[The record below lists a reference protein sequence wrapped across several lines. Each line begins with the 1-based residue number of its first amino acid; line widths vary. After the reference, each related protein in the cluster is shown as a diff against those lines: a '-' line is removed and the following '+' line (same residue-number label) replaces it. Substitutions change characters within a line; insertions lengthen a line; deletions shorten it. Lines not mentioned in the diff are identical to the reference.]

1 MNYNKLEKFCNRHG
15 IEIIDSKPTQ
25 RKSPVPTKFFTS
37 STDYN
42 IIDESSYKTFTEP
55 LLIISIPES
64 QLKQIAEFEA
74 QAFNHLEQRGHYNLF
89 ERIMEQKKQE
99 QYFKDNYPAVK
110 KAYEHYSL
118 MLNMAASGEL

>member
-1 MNYNKLEKFCNRHG
+1 MNSNKLDKFCHRHDIDI
-15 IEIIDSKPTQ
+15 IESKPSY
-25 RKSPVPTKFFTS
+25 RKSPLPTKFFTDPS
-37 STDYN
+37 DYN

-89 ERIMEQKKQE
+89 EKIMEQKQQE
-99 QYFKDNYPAVK
+99 QFFRDNYPAVK

-118 MLNMAASGEL
+118 MLNMASSGEL